1 MDRQDGEFVGH
12 TACPD
17 CGSRD
22 NLTLYIKKDN
32 KGAEYIDGNCW
43 TCDPSYKSPS
53 YLASQGIDA
62 ESYKDYLVNTKRNNK
77 QMTEE
82 DLKFIHEELPTYEIR
97 GNRERRIKKS
107 TYEKYGVHCV
117 VGEDDEP
124 TAYYFPN
131 RKSNEIV
138 GCTVRELPKNFYS
151 IGDAKVTN
159 DLFGQHLF
167 PKGGKF
173 LVITTGREDCMAM
186 YQTLANGDYE
196 TACVSVTNGDGGAV
210 KQIKANY
217 EWIVS
222 FEKVILAFDGDDVG
236 QEAVDKVSK
245 LLKPGQAYAVKFSD
259 YKDASDYVKNGKS
272 GKLKDLF
279 WKAEKLSPSG
289 IVGSSQTLSFL
300 KERASFKKIPLPEF
314 AEDLQEMFNGGIAL
328 GEITTIAA
336 ASSVGKTTITN
347 EFLYHFIFNSPY
359 KFGIISLESDIGEL
373 TENLLSI
380 HLNRKFANMDDE
392 RKLEFYNSEECENA
406 HRELT
411 TLPDGTDRY
420 YILDHQGATV
430 DKELE
435 GKIEYLVKGLECKGV
450 VLDPLTL
457 ALSGAG
463 NDGMDLFMSN
473 LLRFVKREKIAHINV
488 VHVRKNSNG
497 TKANSTGADIHEED
511 IKGSGS
517 IFQVSMN
524 NILLMRDKENEDPTI
539 RNTTKVVVSKNRRC
553 GRTGPAGYWYYD
565 ENTSRLTK
573 STNPHAEFSDDLRE
587 FEQLGAFNDTQS
599 ASKEDIESA
608 FSEVDNIP
616 ETEDFD
622 EELVFNKPQED

>member
-32 KGAEYIDGNCW
+32 KGVEYLDGNCW
-43 TCDPSYKSPS
+43 TCDPSYKSPT
-53 YLASQGIDA
+53 YLVSQGIDA
-62 ESYKDYLVNTKRNNK
+62 ESYKEYLVNTKRNTK

-117 VGEDDEP
+117 VGEDGEP

-131 RKSNEIV
+131 RKNNEIV

-196 TACVSVTNGDGGAV
+196 TPCVSVTNGDGGAV

-217 EWIVS
+217 EWVVS
-222 FEKVILAFDGDDVG
+222 FEKVILAFDGDEVG

-245 LLKPGQAYAVKFSD
+245 LLKPGQAYAVKFGD
-259 YKDASDYVKNGKS
+259 YKDASDYMKNGKS

-279 WKAEKLSPSG
+279 WKAEKVSPTG
-289 IVGSSQTLSFL
+289 IVHLSQMWDAFQDNTS
-300 KERASFKKIPLPEF
+300 RDIIPFPPAF
-314 AEDLQEMFNGGIAL
+314 GDLNDMMNGGMER
-328 GEITTIAA
+328 GEITVIGALTSIGK
-336 ASSVGKTTITN
+336 SSIVSNIVYHILSSTEHKVGA
-347 EFLYHFIFNSPY
+347 LY
-359 KFGIISLESDIGEL
+359 LEGTQREIVRD
-373 TENLLSI
+373 LLS
-380 HLNRKFANMDDE
+380 LDQGTNLRRLKPEQMDMNRLRTAFFEGIAKDDKFIAV
-392 RKLEFYNSEECENA
+392 
-406 HRELT
+406 
-411 TLPDGTDRY
+411 
-420 YILDHQGATV
+420 DHQGSLHSV
-430 DKELE
+430 DDIMEKLRYLAKAENCDVLIIDPIQASINADSNSAVIDFMDRVLKLAKETNAAVILVSHMR
-435 GKIEYLVKGLECKGV
+435 KPASDDPHAVTEYQLMGSSSINQIAFNTILV
-450 VLDPLTL
+450 
-457 ALSGAG
+457 S
-463 NDGMDLFMSN
+463 
-473 LLRFVKREKIAHINV
+473 
-488 VHVRKNSNG
+488 
-497 TKANSTGADIHEED
+497 
-511 IKGSGS
+511 
-517 IFQVSMN
+517 
-524 NILLMRDKENEDPTI
+524 RDKMNEDPDI
-539 RNTTKVVVSKNRRC
+539 RNSTRIQAVKVR
-553 GRTGPAGYWYYD
+553 RTGLTGEAGWCRYD
-565 ENTSRLTK
+565 D
-573 STNPHAEFSDDLRE
+573 STTRFYRCDNPYLKD
-587 FEQLGAFNDTQS
+587 
-599 ASKEDIESA
+599 KESGLIQDIESA
-608 FSEVDNIP
+608 FSQVDDIP

-622 EELVFNKPQED
+622 EQPTKSGSEIY

>member
-22 NLTLYIKKDN
+22 NLTLYIKKDD
-32 KGAEYIDGNCW
+32 KGVQYIDGNCW
-43 TCDPSYKSPS
+43 TCDPSYKSPT
-53 YLASQGIDA
+53 YLASQGVDA

-107 TYEKYGVHCV
+107 TYEKYDVHCV

-131 RKSNEIV
+131 RKNNEIV

-217 EWIVS
+217 EWVVS
-222 FEKVILAFDGDDVG
+222 FEKVILAFDGDEVG

-245 LLKPGQAYAVKFSD
+245 LLKPGQAYAVKFGD

-279 WKAEKLSPSG
+279 WKAEKVSPTG
-289 IVGSSQTLSFL
+289 IVHLSQMWDAFQDNTS
-300 KERASFKKIPLPEF
+300 RDIIPFPPAF
-314 AEDLQEMFNGGIAL
+314 GDLNDMMNGGMERGEVTVIGAL
-328 GEITTIAA
+328 TSIGK
-336 ASSVGKTTITN
+336 SS
-347 EFLYHFIFNSPY
+347 
-359 KFGIISLESDIGEL
+359 IISNIVYHILSSTEHKVGALYLEGTQREIVRD
-373 TENLLSI
+373 LLSLDQGI
-380 HLNRKFANMDDE
+380 NLRRLKPEQMDMSRLRTAFFEGIAKDDKFIA
-392 RKLEFYNSEECENA
+392 
-406 HRELT
+406 
-411 TLPDGTDRY
+411 
-420 YILDHQGATV
+420 IDHQGSLNSIDDIMEKLRYLA
-430 DKELE
+430 KAE
-435 GKIEYLVKGLECKGV
+435 GCD
-450 VLDPLTL
+450 VLIVDPLH
-457 ALSGAG
+457 AAINADSNSAVI
-463 NDGMDLFMSN
+463 DFMDRVLKLTKETNAAVILVSHMRKPASDDPHAVTEYQLMGSSVIN
-473 LLRFVKREKIAHINV
+473 QIAFNTIL
-488 VHVRKNSNG
+488 
-497 TKANSTGADIHEED
+497 
-511 IKGSGS
+511 
-517 IFQVSMN
+517 VS
-524 NILLMRDKENEDPTI
+524 RDKMNEDPDI
-539 RNTTKVVVSKNRRC
+539 RNATRIQAPKIR
-553 GRTGPAGYWYYD
+553 RTGLTGEAGWCRYD
-565 ENTSRLTK
+565 DSTTRFYRCENPYLK
-573 STNPHAEFSDDLRE
+573 D
-587 FEQLGAFNDTQS
+587 
-599 ASKEDIESA
+599 KESGLIQDIESA
-608 FSEVDNIP
+608 FSEVDDIP